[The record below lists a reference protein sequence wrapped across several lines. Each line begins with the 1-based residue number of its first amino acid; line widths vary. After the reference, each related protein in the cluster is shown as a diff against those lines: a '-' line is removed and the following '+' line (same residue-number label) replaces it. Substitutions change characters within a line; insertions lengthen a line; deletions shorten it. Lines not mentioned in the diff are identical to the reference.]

1 MQTKAQ
7 AVTGIVS
14 TVEAICGEALVDSS
28 RLEAMVNHYY
38 DMAAGLTGYT
48 VLPDALLPF
57 VRTACVRAWRRRGA
71 EANSRFTGIGVTEAY
86 IDIENDLRD
95 QLKKMRNPLSPVVL
109 PDVEPVQ
116 ADSEDG
122 NEG

>member
-7 AVTGIVS
+7 AVNSIVT
-14 TVEAICGEALVDSS
+14 TVEAICGVDMVDSS
-28 RLEAMVNHYY
+28 RLEAMVSHYY
-38 DMAAGLTGYT
+38 DMAAGITGYT

-71 EANSRFTGIGVTEAY
+71 EATSRFTGIGVNEAY
-86 IDIENDLRD
+86 LDIEGDLRD

-116 ADSEDG
+116 ADSEDDD
-122 NEG
+122 EG

>member
-14 TVEAICGEALVDSS
+14 TVEAICGETLVDSS
-28 RLEAMVNHYY
+28 RLEAMVTHYY
-38 DMAAGLTGYT
+38 DMAAGLPGYT

-71 EANSRFTGIGVTEAY
+71 EATSRFTGIGVNEAY
-86 IDIENDLRD
+86 LDIEGDLRD

-116 ADSEDG
+116 ADSEDD

>member
-116 ADSEDG
+116 VDSEDG